1 MGSIYDRLNNNR
13 ESISFLEAALKD
25 MVTAYGY
32 ENERVVGCM
41 NKLGIVL
48 VHSGKHNH
56 VAAITHFE
64 NAMKIMKVLYKMD
77 TISEA
82 TRK

>member
-1 MGSIYDRLNNNR
+1 
-13 ESISFLEAALKD
+13 
-25 MVTAYGY
+25 MVTANGY
-32 ENERVVGCM
+32 ESERVVNCL

-56 VAAITHFE
+56 EAAIAHFE
-64 NAMKIMKVLYKMD
+64 NAMKIMKKLYKMD

-82 TRK
+82 TRKLFRF